1 MNGMIL
7 GVLQGTNEGAAPAW
21 LVSIGWLAV
30 IFIIFWFLLIR
41 PQRKRDRER
50 REMLDAL
57 RKSDRVVTVG
67 GIHGTVRSIRDDEVV
82 LLVDESTNTKLRVS
96 RSAIA
101 QVLSETREEGELSEP
116 AEKE

>member
-1 MNGMIL
+1 MLLLIQQN
-7 GVLQGTNEGAAPAW
+7 AAPGGQ
-21 LVSIGWLAV
+21 LTS
-30 IFIIFWFLLIR
+30 FIVMVTLLFGIMWFLVIR

-67 GIHGTVRSIRDDEVV
+67 GIHGTVRSIRGEEVV

-96 RSAIA
+96 RSSIA
-101 QVLSETREEGELSEP
+101 QVLSETKEEGELSEP

>member
-1 MNGMIL
+1 M
-7 GVLQGTNEGAAPAW
+7 T
-21 LVSIGWLAV
+21 S
-30 IFIIFWFLLIR
+30 FIVMVTLLFGIMWFLVIR

-50 REMLDAL
+50 RELLEAL
-57 RKSDRVVTVG
+57 RKNDKVITVG
-67 GIHGTVRSIRDDEVV
+67 GIYGIIRWIKGDEVM

-101 QVLSETREEGELSEP
+101 QVVSETKEEGELSEP

>member
-1 MNGMIL
+1 MKGMIL
-7 GVLQGTNEGAAPAW
+7 GVLQGTSEGPAPAW

-50 REMLDAL
+50 REMLEAL
-57 RKSDRVVTVG
+57 RKNDRVVTVG
-67 GIHGTVRSIRDDEVV
+67 GIHGTIRSIRDDEVT
-82 LLVDESTNTKLRVS
+82 LLVDESNNTKLRVS

-101 QVLSETREEGELSEP
+101 QVVSETREEGELSEST
-116 AEKE
+116 E